1 MKNRIF
7 FYMRKWL
14 ENNPLF
20 WYLGWKTIH
29 LFPVFLPHD
38 KTYLAIRH
46 FGLKSGDILLDVG
59 ANDGISALSFFHILP
74 TLRIVSIEPNKIHD
88 EALKRIKEQKT
99 TFDYRITAAGNST
112 GSMTI
117 FTPVYKKINLHTFT
131 SNNEEQVRDAIATAY
146 GQKIGSKI
154 RIIRSTSEIMP
165 LDQLA
170 LDPKVIKIDVE
181 GFEYP
186 VLMGLS
192 NTIERNRPFI
202 ILETCHDK
210 ENKMQDLLKDLRY
223 VLLDYNTRSDTFSY
237 FSHSTTKEK
246 FERNQIAVPQEKIYT
261 LNIKNNNQ
269 Q

>member
-1 MKNRIF
+1 
-7 FYMRKWL
+7 MRKWL
-14 ENNPLF
+14 ENNPFF
-20 WYLGWKTIH
+20 WYMGWKAVHI
-29 LFPVFLPHD
+29 FPIFLPHD

-59 ANDGISALSFFHILP
+59 ANDGISALSFFHIFP

-88 EALKRIKEQKT
+88 EALKRIKDKKT
-99 TFDYRITAAGNST
+99 AFDYRITAAGNST
-112 GSMTI
+112 GEMTI
-117 FTPVYKKINLHTFT
+117 FTPVYKNINLHTFS
-131 SNNEEQVRDAIATAY
+131 SNSEEQVRNAVATAY

-154 RIIRSTSEIMP
+154 CIVRSTSKILP
-165 LDQLA
+165 LDELG

-192 NTIERNRPFI
+192 KTIEKNRPFI

-210 ENKMQDLLKDLRY
+210 ENKMQDLLKELHY
-223 VLLDYNTRSDTFSY
+223 VLLDYNTRLDQ
-237 FSHSTTKEK
+237 FSHYSHSKPSEK

-261 LNIKNNNQ
+261 LPIKS
-269 Q
+269 